1 VTRELCEVSGLDYD
15 KYREVPFYQGKGCPE
30 CNGTGFKGRMAITEF
45 LDLSVT
51 IRQMILDRK
60 PTSEIQ
66 KQAIAERMTTLRQA
80 GLEKVLRGETTLRE
94 INRVTFIE

>member
-1 VTRELCEVSGLDYD
+1 VSREVCEVSGLEYER
-15 KYREVPFYQGKGCPE
+15 YREMPFYEGKGCPD

-45 LDLSVT
+45 LDLSDT
-51 IRQMILDRK
+51 IREMILDRR
-60 PTSEIQ
+60 PTSEIR

-80 GLEKVLRGETTLRE
+80 GLEKVFRGETTLRE